1 MKLALIVAA
10 ATNNVIGLN
19 NQLPWHLPQD
29 LKYFKAKTL
38 GKPIVMGR
46 KTYESIGRPLP
57 GRTNIVIT
65 RQLGWRADP
74 DVLIAHNIVQAL
86 ELARD
91 LVGAESDAEVMVI
104 GGAEIYRNC
113 LPQADRVYLT
123 RIEKDVEG
131 DAYFPSLPEGE
142 WQQTSSSAGV
152 DDAPIQHQFLVFDR
166 VSRS

>member
-65 RQLGWRADP
+65 RQQGWRADP
-74 DVLIAHNIVQAL
+74 DVLIAHNIDQAL

>member
-38 GKPIVMGR
+38 GKPIIMGR

-65 RQLGWRADP
+65 RQQGWQAGS
-74 DVLIAHNIVQAL
+74 DVLVAHDIDQAL

-91 LVGAESDAEVMVI
+91 TVGADPNAEAMVI

-113 LPQADRVYLT
+113 LARADRVYLT
-123 RIEKDVEG
+123 RVEKDIEG
-131 DAYFPSLPEGE
+131 DAYFPSLPEDE
-142 WQQTSSSAGV
+142 WQQTSSNAGE
-152 DDAPIQHQFLVFDR
+152 AGASIQHQFCVFEK
-166 VSRS
+166 VNQG